1 MQYCMLSFFKEI
13 CVMKWERNVEGHIIF
28 STTWKKYMLF
38 KNVEFENGN
47 KKYEMPVVCVGGV

>member
-1 MQYCMLSFFKEI
+1 
-13 CVMKWERNVEGHIIF
+13 MKWERNVEGHIIF

-38 KNVEFENGN
+38 KNVEFKNGN